1 MSTREVLPPTPASP
15 ARARALVRAQM
26 EGFSEEAVTAVELMT
41 SELVTN
47 AVVHGSSS
55 IEVELRQEAVIM
67 RVAVTD
73 GCQERPVPKNPHERD
88 PHGRGLLIVQSLAEE
103 WGVVENQAGKSVW
116 FTLACQQAGSQLPQE
131 AADRSQTS
139 ADLAP
144 FGQ

>member
-1 MSTREVLPPTPASP
+1 MSTKEVLPPTPASP

-26 EGFSEEAVTAVELMT
+26 AGFSEEAVTAVELMT

-47 AVVHGSSS
+47 AVVHGSTS
-55 IEVELRQEAVIM
+55 IEVELRQEAVIW

-73 GCQERPVPKNPHERD
+73 GCRERPMPKNPHERD
-88 PHGRGLLIVQSLAEE
+88 PHGRGLLIVQSLAQE
-103 WGVVENQAGKSVW
+103 WGVVENRAGKSVW
-116 FTLACQQAGSQLPQE
+116 FTLACQQTGPQLLPESE
-131 AADRSQTS
+131 ARSQTI

>member
-1 MSTREVLPPTPASP
+1 MA
-15 ARARALVRAQM
+15 
-26 EGFSEEAVTAVELMT
+26 GFSEEAVTAVELMT

-55 IEVELRQEAVIM
+55 IEVELRQGAVMM

-103 WGVVENQAGKSVW
+103 WGVVENTVGKSVW
-116 FTLACQQAGSQLPQE
+116 FTLACQQAGPSPQE
-131 AADRSQTS
+131 AAARSQKS